1 MAILLGV
8 HLIDEKLRLLII
20 EPHRRELVE
29 RRPVG
34 HAQAYAGPP
43 HERERQRQRE
53 VFILT
58 F

>member
-1 MAILLGV
+1 MAILPGV
-8 HLIDEKLRLLII
+8 HLIDEKLRPLIV
-20 EPHRRELVE
+20 EPHRCELVE

-43 HERERQRQRE
+43 HERQRE
-53 VFILT
+53 VFMLT